1 MRNDIFPS
9 KPTLSSIPDFHLQN
23 CHSSGPTNQ
32 RPLRQQRLSP
42 LPPLAAHFT
51 APMSLESLCSSPDP
65 SLSTSV
71 HTCISSHLRYT
82 CSSNVSR
89 RPNPASRLTSPGA
102 AYIFFFFL
110 ATLGP
115 ELLLLINE
123 IDQSCGSSQSCSKLS
138 YPPHPAGVPD
148 FFSLT
153 SLTCTWVHNK
163 RLGEISEDTI
173 R

>member
-23 CHSSGPTNQ
+23 CHSSGPTTQ
-32 RPLRQQRLSP
+32 RPLKQQRLSP
-42 LPPLAAHFT
+42 LPPLTTHFT
-51 APMSLESLCSSPDP
+51 TPMSLESLCSSPDP

-71 HTCISSHLRYT
+71 HTCIGSHLRYT

-89 RPNPASRLTSPGA
+89 RPNPALLLTSPGA
-102 AYIFFFFL
+102 AYISFLSFFFFFFL

-123 IDQSCGSSQSCSKLS
+123 IDQFCGSSQSA
-138 YPPHPAGVPD
+138 P
-148 FFSLT
+148 
-153 SLTCTWVHNK
+153 N
-163 RLGEISEDTI
+163 
-173 R
+173 